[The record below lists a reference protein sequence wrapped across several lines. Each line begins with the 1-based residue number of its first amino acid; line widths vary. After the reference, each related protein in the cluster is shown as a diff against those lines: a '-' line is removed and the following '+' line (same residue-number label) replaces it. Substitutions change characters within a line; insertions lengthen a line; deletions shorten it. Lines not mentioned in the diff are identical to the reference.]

1 MCFFFPSHGI
11 YIMLHSFWCNKQHT
25 HFSPHSNHT
34 RKPNYVHIGF
44 EVLKQKPENKL
55 EGQIQN
61 PTARGYMLMYE
72 RFAPF
77 YTAISFSG
85 ALSSVRD
92 WNQCLPCCPSVQM
105 PI

>member
-1 MCFFFPSHGI
+1 MR
-11 YIMLHSFWCNKQHT
+11 HSFWYHKQHT

-34 RKPNYVHIGF
+34 LKPNYVHTGF

-77 YTAISFSG
+77 LHPFHFLVHY
-85 ALSSVRD
+85 
-92 WNQCLPCCPSVQM
+92 PM
-105 PI
+105 